1 MKSIW
6 KWVLGILLVLV
17 VIGLLVGSAFLLHG
31 FGRGGIEARE
41 FQGYGQFQRGPMMG
55 EGQVFGFGGGPGR
68 MMGGYGFGLPL
79 IGICLFFL
87 RGLIPLALLALV
99 VYGAYRM
106 GKHRTSA
113 PDRNAVAS
121 TNLAAPATAA
131 GETSAVKTCRKCGS
145 VVQDE
150 WRNCPICG
158 TKQ

>member
-31 FGRGGIEARE
+31 FGRGGIEARD
-41 FQGYGQFQRGPMMG
+41 FQGYGQFQPGPMMG
-55 EGQVFGFGGGPGR
+55 GGQIYGFDGRGG
-68 MMGGYGFGLPL
+68 MMGGRGFGFPL
-79 IGICLFFL
+79 IGFCLFLL
-87 RGLIPLALLALV
+87 RGLIPLTLLALV

-106 GKHRTSA
+106 GTHRSSA
-113 PDRNAVAS
+113 PVSNAATPTS
-121 TNLAAPATAA
+121 LAAPATAA